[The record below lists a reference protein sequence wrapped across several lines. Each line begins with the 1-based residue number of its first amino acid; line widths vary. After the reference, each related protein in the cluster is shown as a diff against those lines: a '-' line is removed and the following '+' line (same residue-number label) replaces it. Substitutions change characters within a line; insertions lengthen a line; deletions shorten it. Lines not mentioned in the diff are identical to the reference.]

1 MTTFVKQSSDPE
13 IVRLKGFFVKEK
25 ILLGEEIDKDADSS
39 RREEQRRQKWTGK
52 VLHGQFPRQIEPIAD
67 PSIWSWMVEQDL
79 KKETEGLLI
88 AAQDQALRTNYI
100 KHKIDKVP
108 GSSPL
113 CRLCRS
119 HNETTDHILNGCP
132 KLSQTEYKARH
143 DKVSV
148 AVHWSL
154 CKEYGFDHSSKWYE
168 HRAEKVLENDDVK
181 LLWDFHVQSD
191 HVIEHCRPDLLLVKK
206 KSKEAI
212 IIDIAVPG
220 DVRITDKEQ
229 DKILKYQDLKREIKM
244 VWQLRKVSVVP
255 IVI

>member
-1 MTTFVKQSSDPE
+1 MKQSSDPE

-113 CRLCRS
+113 CRVCRS
-119 HNETTDHILNGCP
+119 HNETTDHSEWVP
-132 KLSQTEYKARH
+132 KT
-143 DKVSV
+143 
-148 AVHWSL
+148 
-154 CKEYGFDHSSKWYE
+154 F
-168 HRAEKVLENDDVK
+168 
-181 LLWDFHVQSD
+181 
-191 HVIEHCRPDLLLVKK
+191 
-206 KSKEAI
+206 
-212 IIDIAVPG
+212 
-220 DVRITDKEQ
+220 TD
-229 DKILKYQDLKREIKM
+229 
-244 VWQLRKVSVVP
+244 
-255 IVI
+255 